1 MKVLL
6 VGSYLEGYY
15 FHKSRILKKNK
26 LLKLKKSYFPKLA
39 HLSYVYTNELN
50 LAQEYCN
57 FWDLAGIIPVYA
69 CVEFYLLGTAPRRL

>member
-57 FWDLAGIIPVYA
+57 FWDLAGIILVYA
-69 CVEFYLLGTAPRRL
+69 YVVFYLLGTAPRRL